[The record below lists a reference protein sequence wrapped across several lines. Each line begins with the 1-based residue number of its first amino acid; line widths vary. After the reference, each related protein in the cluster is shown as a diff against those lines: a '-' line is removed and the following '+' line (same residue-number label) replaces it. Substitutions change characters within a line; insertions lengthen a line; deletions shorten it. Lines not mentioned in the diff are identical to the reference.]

1 MPLNVT
7 MMTRTALMA
16 AVTAVVAQI
25 AIPLPFTPVPFTLQV
40 LRQRE
45 VGASCIGNTNTPE
58 LQELPS
64 LCGMK
69 VQDKAFK
76 EEFGGISC
84 E

>member
-1 MPLNVT
+1 MHLNVT
-7 MMTRTALMA
+7 MMTRTALI
-16 AVTAVVAQI
+16 VKR
-25 AIPLPFTPVPFTLQV
+25 
-40 LRQRE
+40 LRE
-45 VGASCIGNTNTPE
+45 AGASCICKTNTPG